1 MLDELRRELE
11 FAWGESV
18 FRWVMLFALAF
29 SAFSVL
35 VGVDETT
42 HQQELLDSLLS
53 TSMED
58 QDWVLDGKTDVG
70 DIAYN
75 VIHLTY
81 DPPSSLAFAALG
93 LRDELPWKHRLRM
106 LALEGQIH
114 ETDGGNPELSALGQL
129 DFAYLVSVLLPLFV
143 IGLLFDLD
151 ALERRA
157 GRYELLCATNLY
169 GSRLFLLRALIRSLT
184 LFFAL
189 AFPFLI
195 VAIVSGVRAGTVLLV
210 LTVVLLH
217 ILFWTVLCRMVTTRR
232 LAGVTAALSL
242 LSFWLLF
249 TVVVPVG
256 AKTVVEDRIAVPN
269 GGDILLTQRE
279 TVNAA
284 WDLPKAATME
294 PFLSTHPEWSNYAGV
309 NRPFEWKWYYAFQQV
324 GDQAAQPMSRALY
337 EGMAARDRAMAN
349 AALMSP
355 ALLSERALMKLAKTD
370 VSQHLRYVQCARDF
384 HAQLRHFYYPLLFG
398 EQPFTEETMSKLPGF
413 QPCAE

>member
-151 ALERRA
+151 ARERRA

-195 VAIVSGVRAGTVLLV
+195 VAIVSGVKAGTVLLV
-210 LTVVLLH
+210 LTIVLLH

-242 LSFWLLF
+242 LSWA
-249 TVVVPVG
+249 VHGGRAGGREDSCRRPHSG
-256 AKTVVEDRIAVPN
+256 AKWRRHSVDPAGN
-269 GGDILLTQRE
+269 RE
-279 TVNAA
+279 RCL
-284 WDLPKAATME
+284 DLPKAATME

>member
-1 MLDELRRELE
+1 M
-11 FAWGESV
+11 
-18 FRWVMLFALAF
+18 
-29 SAFSVL
+29 
-35 VGVDETT
+35 
-42 HQQELLDSLLS
+42 
-53 TSMED
+53 
-58 QDWVLDGKTDVG
+58 
-70 DIAYN
+70 
-75 VIHLTY
+75 
-81 DPPSSLAFAALG
+81 
-93 LRDELPWKHRLRM
+93 
-106 LALEGQIH
+106 
-114 ETDGGNPELSALGQL
+114 
-129 DFAYLVSVLLPLFV
+129 
-143 IGLLFDLD
+143 
-151 ALERRA
+151 
-157 GRYELLCATNLY
+157 
-169 GSRLFLLRALIRSLT
+169 
-184 LFFAL
+184 
-189 AFPFLI
+189 
-195 VAIVSGVRAGTVLLV
+195 LV
-210 LTVVLLH
+210 LTIVLLH

-242 LSFWLLF
+242 LSLWLLF

-256 AKTVVEDRIAVPN
+256 AKIVVEDRIAVPN

-294 PFLSTHPEWSNYAGV
+294 PFLTTHPEWSNYAGV